1 MLPTPPGKRLHLN
14 YAYLQKYSLCLG
26 LRQRAARFC
35 PQLSAVIGGNI
46 G

>member
-14 YAYLQKYSLCLG
+14 RTYLEKNSLYLG

>member
-14 YAYLQKYSLCLG
+14 HAHLQKYLLDLG
-26 LRQRAARFC
+26 LRQRAARVC

>member
-14 YAYLQKYSLCLG
+14 RAYLHSYSLYLG
-26 LRQRAARFC
+26 LRQHASRFC